1 MDTHG
6 VGGFKAD
13 PVTQSSVEN
22 SEVKKKKPGSM
33 KGKKVSGKYKY
44 PRKKDVVSSSSDNA
58 AQKQISER
66 KSKSSDP
73 LFRSSDLQR
82 GNDAMVGTFYRSHE
96 ALTGDNPPEVDIFDT
111 GTIDTRFIGVD
122 GATGAVSHA
131 ISLGIE
137 SYKLSRLMKRRT
149 AFKQCEGVVNRW
161 KDREAGDDLISVK
174 DLKDYSKVAVLG
186 GQGGSDKVGQLR
198 HILGADNCHL
208 SSDYEIARLV
218 DNLIPLAG
226 GQKGSKSSVLPQEL
240 RGQPVSEQLKQWRKD
255 FEVKSKDCI
264 DGINKGRLR
273 SPDGTKLLKMGHQS
287 KKLMQQFNAIVKPL
301 GLHMNFSTPPLKKFG
316 ESALASQHKFAVSD
330 KQFYG
335 HLKATENLP
344 SAKEIKEQIVAHE
357 EDASLLK
364 QFADYEKVRIL
375 FQKQR
380 VAATTLAL
388 LVSPVPIA
396 KLDYIARA
404 SREFAGIAYREAQ
417 VYDLEK
423 KKKIIVD
430 LLAENYQF
438 AHDTKDSRSDSF
450 RSLLIDIFMTIEA
463 KKERANIKANGA
475 GVQTVL
481 DMSGAYVGTLAG
493 IFAPGVGGMAS
504 DVTFGAAKMTAAGAQ
519 VAARIKAEQN
529 NPEFGRGRVEIKA
542 YSALKKE
549 YHNINSYL
557 DQDKILDL
565 TKNLFDISRDQA
577 KLLFE
582 RSDDEDLVS
591 SKKVIRLRFTNGID
605 EPKASSAGPA
615 N

>member
-6 VGGFKAD
+6 VGGFKAN
-13 PVTQSSVEN
+13 PVTQPSVDN

-66 KSKSSDP
+66 KSKASDP

-96 ALTGDNPPEVDIFDT
+96 ALAGDNPSELDIFDA
-111 GTIDTRFIGVD
+111 GSFDTRFIGVD

-137 SYKLSRLMKRRT
+137 SYKLSKLIKRRT
-149 AFKQCEGVVNRW
+149 AFKQCEDVVNRW
-161 KDREAGDDLISVK
+161 KGREAGDELISVK
-174 DLKDYSKVAVLG
+174 DLKDFSKVAVLG

-198 HILGADNCHL
+198 HILGADSCHL

-226 GQKGSKSSVLPQEL
+226 EQNGSKSSVLPKEL
-240 RGQPVSEQLKQWRKD
+240 RGQPVSVQLKQWRED
-255 FEVKSKDCI
+255 FESKSNEYI
-264 DGINKGRLR
+264 DGINNGKLR
-273 SPDGTKLLKMGHQS
+273 SQDGNKLLKMGHQS
-287 KKLMQQFNAIVKPL
+287 KRLMQQFNAIVKPL

-316 ESALASQHKFAVSD
+316 ESALASQHKFTVSD

-344 SAKEIKEQIVAHE
+344 SAKEIEEQIVAHE

-364 QFADYEKVRIL
+364 QFADYEKVRVEH
-375 FQKQR
+375 QKSR

-388 LVSPVPIA
+388 LVSPAPII
-396 KLDYIARA
+396 KLDYIARGG
-404 SREFAGIAYREAQ
+404 REFVETSYREEQ
-417 VYDLEK
+417 LYDLEK
-423 KKKIIVD
+423 KKRVIVK
-430 LLAENYQF
+430 LLAKNYQ
-438 AHDTKDSRSDSF
+438 AVYDTKIHNTESF

-463 KKERANIKANGA
+463 KKDRTLIKANGA
-475 GVQTVL
+475 GVQALL
-481 DMSGAYVGTLAG
+481 DCSGAYVGTLAG
-493 IFAPGVGGMAS
+493 VLAPGVGGLAS
-504 DVTFGAAKMTAAGAQ
+504 DVSFGAAKMTAAGAQ

-549 YHNINSYL
+549 YHNIHSYL
-557 DQDKILDL
+557 DQGQILDL
-565 TKNLFDISRDQA
+565 TKDLFDISKDQA
-577 KLLFE
+577 RLLFE

-591 SKKVIRLRFTNGID
+591 SKKVIRLRFTNGYD
-605 EPKASSAGPA
+605 TPQASSAGPA